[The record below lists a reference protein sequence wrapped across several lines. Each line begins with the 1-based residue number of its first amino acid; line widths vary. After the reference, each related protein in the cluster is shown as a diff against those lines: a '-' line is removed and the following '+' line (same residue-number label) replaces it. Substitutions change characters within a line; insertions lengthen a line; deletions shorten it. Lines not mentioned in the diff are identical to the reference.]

1 MQSGRSQAGRGPL
14 AAIWIPVARS
24 AGRVVWR
31 SYTGENSGILFAALL
46 LVVAIFGVLLSDAG
60 FLTFDNLLN
69 IVRLSATITVM
80 AVATVFVISAGE
92 IDLSIASVIPVAA
105 LIAAVVMAA
114 HWPFLI
120 AVMAALAFG
129 AAAGLIN
136 GLITVGFGIPSFVVT
151 LGMLGIL
158 QGLSQLITHTITIS
172 ISDAA
177 FLFWFGI
184 GQIGPIPI
192 LDVWSLAAFI
202 VGAVVLSWTALG
214 RRVLA
219 TGANRNAARFSGIR
233 TGRIRIGVMI
243 FSGIAGAIAGL
254 LYDGQYG
261 AAEFTTGQSDLLTV
275 IAAAIIGGTSLAGG
289 KGSVL
294 GAVVA
299 SLLMALLNNA
309 LILINLGAP
318 EQLIVRGI
326 IIVIAVIVSSR
337 QGRTRDVWRWLARL
351 DTRDA
356 TVAAGRLAAAQP
368 VAASTSSEKVK

>member
-1 MQSGRSQAGRGPL
+1 MPEIRPGAPRSPL
-14 AAIWIPVARS
+14 AAIWVPVARS
-24 AGRVVWR
+24 AGRSAWR
-31 SYTGENSGILFAALL
+31 AYTGENSGILFTALL
-46 LVVAIFGVLLSDAG
+46 IVVAIFGFLLRDQG
-60 FLTFDNLLN
+60 FLTIDNMLN

-92 IDLSIASVIPVAA
+92 IDLSIAAVIPVAA
-105 LIAAVVMAA
+105 LIAAVLMAA

-120 AVMAALAFG
+120 AVLVAVAFG
-129 AAAGLIN
+129 ALAGLIN

-151 LGMLGIL
+151 LGMMGIL
-158 QGLSQLITHTITIS
+158 QGLSQKITNTVTIS
-172 ISDAA
+172 ISSDA

-192 LDVWSLAAFI
+192 LDIWSLAAFI
-202 VGAVVLSWTALG
+202 VGAVLLSRTALG

-219 TGANRNAARFSGIR
+219 TGANRSAARFSGIR
-233 TGRIRIGVMI
+233 TGRIRIGVLL
-243 FSGIAGAIAGL
+243 FSGVAGAIAGL
-254 LYDGQYG
+254 LYDGQFG
-261 AAEFTTGQSDLLTV
+261 AAEFTTGSSDLLTV

-294 GAVVA
+294 GAVIG

-318 EQLIVRGI
+318 EQLIVRGV

-337 QGRTRDVWRWLARL
+337 QAGRRDVWRWLAALEADPSAAPVRSGG
-351 DTRDA
+351 
-356 TVAAGRLAAAQP
+356 TVQAVSTPNPKREGR
-368 VAASTSSEKVK
+368 

>member
-1 MQSGRSQAGRGPL
+1 MQNTRSGAGRSPL
-14 AAIWIPVARS
+14 AALWVSVARS

-31 SYTGENSGILFAALL
+31 SYTGANSGILFAALL
-46 LVVAIFGVLLSDAG
+46 ITVAIFGVLLRDEG
-60 FLTFDNLLN
+60 FFTVDNLLN

-105 LIAAVVMAA
+105 LIAAVLMAA
-114 HWPFLI
+114 HWPFLL
-120 AVMAALAFG
+120 AALVAIAFG
-129 AAAGLIN
+129 AAVGLVN
-136 GLITVGFGIPSFVVT
+136 GVITVGFGIPSFVVT

-158 QGLSQLITHTITIS
+158 QGLSQMITHTVTIS

-177 FLFWFGI
+177 FLFWFGV

-192 LDVWSLAAFI
+192 LDIWSLAAFI

-233 TGRIRIGVMI
+233 TGRIRVGVMV
-243 FSGIAGAIAGL
+243 FSAIAGAIAGL
-254 LYDGQYG
+254 LYDGQFG
-261 AAEFTTGQSDLLTV
+261 AAEFTTGQGDLLTV
-275 IAAAIIGGTSLAGG
+275 IAAAIIGGTLLAGG

-294 GAVVA
+294 GAVVG

-326 IIVIAVIVSSR
+326 IIVIAVMVSSR
-337 QGRTRDVWRWLARL
+337 QARTREAWRWLARL
-351 DTRDA
+351 DVRDA
-356 TVAAGRLAAAQP
+356 TSGTGRPGVAQQ
-368 VAASTSSEKVK
+368 VAASTPSEKVK

>member
-1 MQSGRSQAGRGPL
+1 MQTTRPQMPRSPL
-14 AAIWIPVARS
+14 AAVWVPAARNT
-24 AGRVVWR
+24 GRVVWR
-31 SYTGENSGILFAALL
+31 AYTGENSGILFTALL
-46 LVVAIFGVLLSDAG
+46 IVVAIFGFLLRDEG
-60 FLTFDNLLN
+60 FLTVDNLLN

-92 IDLSIASVIPVAA
+92 IDLSIAAVIPVAA
-105 LIAAVVMAA
+105 LIAAVLMAA
-114 HWPFLI
+114 HWPFLL
-120 AVMAALAFG
+120 AVLAALAFG
-129 AAAGLIN
+129 ALVGLVN
-136 GLITVGFGIPSFVVT
+136 GVITVGFGIPSFVVT
-151 LGMLGIL
+151 LGMMGIL
-158 QGLSQLITHTITIS
+158 QGLSQKITNTVTIS
-172 ISDAA
+172 ISNTD
-177 FLFWFGI
+177 FLSWFGV
-184 GQIGPIPI
+184 GQVGPIPI
-192 LDVWSLAAFI
+192 LDIWSLAAFV
-202 VGAVVLSWTALG
+202 VGAVALSRTAMG

-233 TGRIRIGVMI
+233 TGRIRIGVLL

-254 LYDGQYG
+254 LYDGQFG

-294 GAVVA
+294 GAVIG

-337 QGRTRDVWRWLARL
+337 QTGRRDVWRWLARL
-351 DTRDA
+351 EGNPSPA
-356 TVAAGRLAAAQP
+356 TGRGGSAPEA
-368 VAASTSSEKVK
+368 VSTSSPKGEGR

>member
-1 MQSGRSQAGRGPL
+1 MQNSRSRAPRGPL
-14 AAIWIPVARS
+14 AAIGISVARS

-120 AVMAALAFG
+120 AVMAALSFG

-177 FLFWFGI
+177 FLFW
-184 GQIGPIPI
+184 
-192 LDVWSLAAFI
+192 
-202 VGAVVLSWTALG
+202 
-214 RRVLA
+214 
-219 TGANRNAARFSGIR
+219 
-233 TGRIRIGVMI
+233 
-243 FSGIAGAIAGL
+243 
-254 LYDGQYG
+254 
-261 AAEFTTGQSDLLTV
+261 
-275 IAAAIIGGTSLAGG
+275 
-289 KGSVL
+289 
-294 GAVVA
+294 
-299 SLLMALLNNA
+299 
-309 LILINLGAP
+309 
-318 EQLIVRGI
+318 
-326 IIVIAVIVSSR
+326 
-337 QGRTRDVWRWLARL
+337 
-351 DTRDA
+351 
-356 TVAAGRLAAAQP
+356 
-368 VAASTSSEKVK
+368 